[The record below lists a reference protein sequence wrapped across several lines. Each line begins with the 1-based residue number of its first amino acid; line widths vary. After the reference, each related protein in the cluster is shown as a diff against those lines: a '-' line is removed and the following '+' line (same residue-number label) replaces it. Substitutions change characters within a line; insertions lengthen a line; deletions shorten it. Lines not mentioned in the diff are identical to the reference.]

1 MAETSILIVSQLFSL
16 MQKLNFQIIV
26 CYLLIFSSPTLVD
39 VLFGGLATAIEL
51 GLLMGLWVYTLVVI
65 QPKLKARE
73 RKIPDIFLLLITA
86 GSLAMLGVSWLV
98 REIPLTVIIYRL
110 FPCFSFF
117 PFVYLLLYL
126 RRRYSLFK
134 KLLITIILL
143 CNLIAVGVII
153 DSQGLLIEAPVVGEK
168 IVQLEQDS
176 ASANFRLRGQQ
187 RRGAF
192 FLGGSTTV
200 YPFLSLGAL
209 SSLLLYKLERG
220 KKHYFWLCLPSFL
233 LVWLGCFFSLSR
245 APLFLASLFLLFCS
259 WKLFMTG
266 RKDTFQRKYIL
277 AILLFSLLLTAPA
290 INSNLSQSVSRKFTK
305 VLNSGISPDESSNTA
320 RYYAWYE
327 GSLLFTELDSWLG
340 NGLGTSTLAVKHN
353 KLLARG
359 QYRFHY
365 ESAIFSTFS
374 EGGTIGLLIFLSP
387 FILVVYSSRS
397 HPHRDIYLVWMV
409 TLLVNFFAAP
419 IYGYSSQLA
428 YFVGMSFCFVS
439 KPET

>member
-1 MAETSILIVSQLFSL
+1 
-16 MQKLNFQIIV
+16 MQKLNFRIIV
-26 CYLLIFSSPTLVD
+26 GYLLIFSSPTLVD

-51 GLLMGLWVYTLVVI
+51 GLLLGLWIYTLAII
-65 QPKLKARE
+65 QPKLKAKE
-73 RKIPDIFLLLITA
+73 RKIPDILLLLIA
-86 GSLAMLGVSWLV
+86 VGSLIMLGVSWLV
-98 REIPLTVIIYRL
+98 REIPLTVIVYRL
-110 FPCFSFF
+110 FPGFSFF

-126 RRRYSLFK
+126 RRRYKLVK

-143 CNLIAVGVII
+143 CNLIAVGII
-153 DSQGLLIEAPVVGEK
+153 VDSQGLLIEAPLIGEK
-168 IVQLEQDS
+168 IIQVEQDS
-176 ASANFRLRGQQ
+176 ASANFKLRGQQ

-209 SSLLLYKLERG
+209 SSLVLYKLERG
-220 KKHYFWLCLPSFL
+220 KKRYFWFCLPSFL

-266 RKDTFQRKYIL
+266 KEQTWQRKYIL
-277 AILLFSLLLTAPA
+277 VVLLFSLFLTAPF
-290 INSNLSQSVSRKFTK
+290 INTNLTQSVSSKFTK
-305 VLNSGISPDESSNTA
+305 VLDSGISPEESSNTA

-365 ESAIFSTFS
+365 ESAIFSIFS
-374 EGGTIGLLIFLSP
+374 EGGTIGLLIFLIP
-387 FILVVYSSRS
+387 FLLVICSSKY
-397 HPHRDIYLVWMV
+397 HPHSDIYLVWMA
-409 TLLVNFFAAP
+409 TLLLNFFAAP

-428 YFVGMSFCFVS
+428 YFLGMSFCFAS
-439 KPET
+439 KPKT